1 MLRRALVREKKKFPD
16 RYEQVEARIS
26 KQVEAV
32 TAFLASVGKPEER
45 KRAREI
51 AAEIWK
57 TREYAPH
64 RVRNKQR
71 GVSRDEN
78 G

>member
-51 AAEIWK
+51 VAEIWK